1 MQLDKIQ
8 NTSPKIP
15 ELIMQSLIGAIEAG
29 HIHVGEELPSEREL
43 AESLGVGRG
52 SLRECLAI
60 LEFLGAIESRGN
72 RKVLLR
78 NADFIQKVRTWIESA
93 NQMDTRRTFNEF
105 RQVIEVGI
113 VKLACERATDEDIAA
128 MATAVEHLKENPSK
142 YEYDVEFHDSLAV
155 ASHNSMLAATIHLV
169 NNLIADV
176 RIRFWDL
183 PDYQERTQ
191 QSHYAIYQ
199 AVCDRDVE
207 RAQLEMSRHL
217 AIVDEFSEKYPG
229 RSMGE
234 EGRRSLARFLKHTRR
249 RWVCSVC
256 DTNCEK
262 ADKYFFAIFSKAK
275 K

>member
-72 RKVLLR
+72 RKVLMR

-105 RQVIEVGI
+105 
-113 VKLACERATDEDIAA
+113 
-128 MATAVEHLKENPSK
+128 
-142 YEYDVEFHDSLAV
+142 
-155 ASHNSMLAATIHLV
+155 
-169 NNLIADV
+169 
-176 RIRFWDL
+176 
-183 PDYQERTQ
+183 
-191 QSHYAIYQ
+191 
-199 AVCDRDVE
+199 
-207 RAQLEMSRHL
+207 
-217 AIVDEFSEKYPG
+217 
-229 RSMGE
+229 
-234 EGRRSLARFLKHTRR
+234 
-249 RWVCSVC
+249 
-256 DTNCEK
+256 
-262 ADKYFFAIFSKAK
+262 
-275 K
+275 

>member
-169 NNLIADV
+169 NNLIAGLSGAHAAV
-176 RIRFWDL
+176 SLCDL
-183 PDYQERTQ
+183 
-191 QSHYAIYQ
+191 S
-199 AVCDRDVE
+199 
-207 RAQLEMSRHL
+207 
-217 AIVDEFSEKYPG
+217 G
-229 RSMGE
+229 RM
-234 EGRRSLARFLKHTRR
+234 RS
-249 RWVCSVC
+249 
-256 DTNCEK
+256 
-262 ADKYFFAIFSKAK
+262 
-275 K
+275 

>member
-93 NQMDTRRTFNEF
+93 NQMDTRRTFN
-105 RQVIEVGI
+105 
-113 VKLACERATDEDIAA
+113 
-128 MATAVEHLKENPSK
+128 
-142 YEYDVEFHDSLAV
+142 
-155 ASHNSMLAATIHLV
+155 
-169 NNLIADV
+169 
-176 RIRFWDL
+176 
-183 PDYQERTQ
+183 
-191 QSHYAIYQ
+191 
-199 AVCDRDVE
+199 
-207 RAQLEMSRHL
+207 
-217 AIVDEFSEKYPG
+217 
-229 RSMGE
+229 
-234 EGRRSLARFLKHTRR
+234 
-249 RWVCSVC
+249 
-256 DTNCEK
+256 
-262 ADKYFFAIFSKAK
+262 
-275 K
+275 

>member
-128 MATAVEHLKENPSK
+128 MAHAANCGAALLATMHAAGLDELRQKPLWPLLRDSGVFRRAVVIE
-142 YEYDVEFHDSLAV
+142 
-155 ASHNSMLAATIHLV
+155 
-169 NNLIADV
+169 
-176 RIRFWDL
+176 
-183 PDYQERTQ
+183 
-191 QSHYAIYQ
+191 
-199 AVCDRDVE
+199 
-207 RAQLEMSRHL
+207 
-217 AIVDEFSEKYPG
+217 G
-229 RSMGE
+229 MGE
-234 EGRRSLARFLKHTRR
+234 ERRYRVEELLP
-249 RWVCSVC
+249 
-256 DTNCEK
+256 
-262 ADKYFFAIFSKAK
+262 
-275 K
+275 

>member
-72 RKVLLR
+72 RKVRPR

-105 RQVIEVGI
+105 RQVIEVGM
-113 VKLACERATDEDIAA
+113 VRACLRACDGRGHCGDGNSGRASEREPKQI
-128 MATAVEHLKENPSK
+128 
-142 YEYDVEFHDSLAV
+142 
-155 ASHNSMLAATIHLV
+155 
-169 NNLIADV
+169 
-176 RIRFWDL
+176 RI
-183 PDYQERTQ
+183 
-191 QSHYAIYQ
+191 
-199 AVCDRDVE
+199 
-207 RAQLEMSRHL
+207 
-217 AIVDEFSEKYPG
+217 
-229 RSMGE
+229 
-234 EGRRSLARFLKHTRR
+234 
-249 RWVCSVC
+249 
-256 DTNCEK
+256 
-262 ADKYFFAIFSKAK
+262 
-275 K
+275 

>member
-105 RQVIEVGI
+105 
-113 VKLACERATDEDIAA
+113 
-128 MATAVEHLKENPSK
+128 
-142 YEYDVEFHDSLAV
+142 
-155 ASHNSMLAATIHLV
+155 
-169 NNLIADV
+169 
-176 RIRFWDL
+176 
-183 PDYQERTQ
+183 
-191 QSHYAIYQ
+191 
-199 AVCDRDVE
+199 
-207 RAQLEMSRHL
+207 
-217 AIVDEFSEKYPG
+217 
-229 RSMGE
+229 
-234 EGRRSLARFLKHTRR
+234 
-249 RWVCSVC
+249 
-256 DTNCEK
+256 
-262 ADKYFFAIFSKAK
+262 
-275 K
+275 

>member
-183 PDYQERTQ
+183 PAYQERTQ
-191 QSHYAIYQ
+191 RSHYAIYQ

-234 EGRRSLARFLKHTRR
+234 E
-249 RWVCSVC
+249 
-256 DTNCEK
+256 EPP
-262 ADKYFFAIFSKAK
+262 IP
-275 K
+275 